1 MWLSAGW
8 HCKKTKQLH
17 KQLDDMKPNAIF
29 SSVVKRP
36 YDEQIDNLE
45 AAKKTSSVTS
55 PFNQI
60 KTGATGVSL
69 N

>member
-1 MWLSAGW
+1 MALQ
-8 HCKKTKQLH
+8 KTKQLH

-36 YDEQIDNLE
+36 YEEGILSDAMDS
-45 AAKKTSSVTS
+45 AKRTANTSVTS

-60 KTGATGVSL
+60 KTG
-69 N
+69 